1 MSAEPY
7 PVTFVSRRQIVELVL
22 GRYPI
27 EYRQEVVQTLMQKAQ
42 RGESACLVGLAG
54 VGKSNL
60 MTFIAQEEVR
70 RRYLGDDWSHTHFLG
85 VVCTTGAHEPDIVFK
100 AMLDAALD
108 LAGEIE
114 PGRSIEPVPGVSLFQ
129 ALRSVLHFICDTR
142 GQRVVFV
149 LDEFEDAIR
158 HQPADLFDALRTLRD
173 DQRATGRVQFVVITH
188 RLPQLVLSP
197 PPFHSSRLYPIL
209 RDNIYPLPPYR
220 ASDAEWMLDDL
231 CRKKGGLKLQPA
243 MIRTLLDYSGGHGGL
258 LRALFDD
265 LQPKFD
271 VAKETLLGLAAR
283 ASKTRTS
290 CEHVWTHLHR
300 DEQAALRK
308 LAAGRIVV
316 PESAAYLHRRG
327 LIARN
332 APDGEIFAPVFARY
346 IQAAQLTSGKA

>member
-1 MSAEPY
+1 M
-7 PVTFVSRRQIVELVL
+7 ELVL
-22 GRYPI
+22 DRYPI
-27 EYRQEVVQTLMQKAQ
+27 EYRQEVVQPLMHKAQ

-60 MTFIAQEEVR
+60 MTFIAQEAVR
-70 RRYLGDDWSHTHFLG
+70 RRYLGAEWSHTHFLG
-85 VVCTTGAHEPDIVFK
+85 VVCTTGAQEPDIVFE
-100 AMLDAALD
+100 AMLDAALA

-129 ALRSVLHFICDTR
+129 ALRSVLRFICETHGR
-142 GQRVVFV
+142 RVVFV

-158 HQPADLFDALRTLRD
+158 CQPVELFDALRTLRD

-188 RLPQLVLSP
+188 RLPQLILST

-243 MIRTLLDYSGGHGGL
+243 VIRAVLDCSGGHGGL

-265 LQPKFD
+265 LQPEFD
-271 VAKETLLGLAAR
+271 VAREALLGLAAK

-300 DEQAALRK
+300 DEHAALRK
-308 LAAGRIVV
+308 LTAGRIVV
-316 PESAAYLHRRG
+316 PEWAAYLHRRG
-327 LIARN
+327 LIVSST
-332 APDGEIFAPVFARY
+332 PDGAIFSPVFAHY
-346 IQAAQLTSGKA
+346 VQAAQLTSGKA